1 MAPTAHPTIRVNAP
15 QPNSV
20 LNSGGALTVAGVA
33 TGTPEVEPS
42 PGHPGAEAVT
52 IDTVTVALAGGT
64 PIEAALTRIPPQHP
78 HDAPAARF
86 DANLIVPTVGGN
98 QQVEI
103 VGHADNGTVVR
114 ATVPVTIQTHIP
126 PPPPQL
132 WANSQLAPAGALP
145 GAARLTAI
153 AKPVGCELWWIGTD
167 GTVHGVWT
175 EPGPNSAWANYQ
187 LSGGAAPG
195 GGITAVSKG
204 GDLMEVWWIG
214 RDGSVQAAYHDG
226 TWHLYT
232 LAGPGSA
239 AVGAGIAGIFKG
251 GDVMEVWWIAPDGSV
266 RAAYHE
272 GQWKYYT
279 LAGAGS
285 ASLTGS
291 ITAVAKG
298 GDVMEVWWIGSQGSV
313 QAAYHEGPWKY
324 YTLAGPGA
332 AAVTGGITSVFKGG
346 DSMEVWWVA
355 PNGSVTGAYHDA
367 EWRTYALS
375 GPGSA
380 SPGCRITSAY
390 GGSLVANVMRVWWV
404 DAASRTFQAFFD
416 GQWSISQIG
425 AGAEPSGATVG
436 VLFNPD
442 TPTAVWA
449 RSDGSL
455 VDAFPPE
462 ITLSARVSGG
472 RGLRGTVWLTLR
484 QDGSTRWHGDV
495 TNHEAYGYNFAL
507 SVFAQTGTSAD
518 IGAAHR
524 GSVAGWGEPG
534 SSNDIWDDEHQA
546 NPMLPNGLA
555 AYRFRDLAL
564 KLEHSVDV
572 VDYLKAA
579 IDAIFEVAEGTVLGQ
594 FGAVVL
600 VGVEIGSLLAT
611 GSLVPGAIIA
621 GGIPWLV
628 GPAGI
633 FVRVLATGTHGGGR
647 QLTKEEY
654 TWANDMVFRGSLPP
668 IDSFR
673 ITNYMGA
680 EGRQFTFPTFGGPTL
695 VNVGNAIFTNLHTN
709 EPLVIHELTHV
720 CQIAHSHNIVFTA
733 TAMATQLKNELSKHK
748 LLPSPYNYGAAGFDY
763 THLGLEA
770 QAQVVEDWFLGH
782 KAKELDP
789 PVNPDPRHHTGIRMD
804 AKSDYYRYITDNVRI
819 GLF

>member
-1 MAPTAHPTIRVNAP
+1 MAPTAHPTVRVNAP

-126 PPPPQL
+126 PPRPHV
-132 WANSQLAPAGALP
+132 WASSEPAPAGAWP
-145 GAARLTAI
+145 GAARVTAI

-251 GDVMEVWWIAPDGSV
+251 GDLMEVWWIGPDGSV

-272 GQWKYYT
+272 GEWKYYT
-279 LAGAGS
+279 LAGAGR

-324 YTLAGPGA
+324 YTLAGTGA

-355 PNGSVTGAYHDA
+355 PNGSVAGTYHDA
-367 EWRTYALS
+367 EWRTYTLS
-375 GPGSA
+375 GAGSA

-390 GGSLVANVMRVWWV
+390 GGSLLANVMRVWWV
-404 DAASRTFQAFFD
+404 DAAGTTFQAFFD
-416 GQWSISQIG
+416 GQWSISPIG
-425 AGAEPSGATVG
+425 VGASPSGATVG

-462 ITLSARVSGG
+462 ITLSTRVSGG

-495 TNHEAYGYNFAL
+495 TNHEPYGYNFGL
-507 SVFAQTGTSAD
+507 SVFAPTGPTGTSAD
-518 IGAAHR
+518 IGAAHG

-534 SSNDIWDDEHQA
+534 SSNDIWDEQHQP
-546 NPMLPNGLA
+546 NPALANGLA

-572 VDYLKAA
+572 VDYLEAA
-579 IDAIFEVAEGTVLGQ
+579 IDAIFELAAGTALRELGTI
-594 FGAVVL
+594 VL
-600 VGVEIGSLLAT
+600 VGVEIGSLINT
-611 GSLVPGAIIA
+611 GSLVPGTIIA
-621 GGIPWLV
+621 GGIPWLA
-628 GPAGI
+628 GPGGI
-633 FVRVLATGTHGGGR
+633 FVRALLTATNSNGR
-647 QLTKEEY
+647 HLTAAEY
-654 TWANDMVFRGSLPP
+654 EWANDMVFRGSLPP

-673 ITNYMGA
+673 ITNYLGWDNSP
-680 EGRQFTFPTFGGPTL
+680 FTFPTFGGQTL
-695 VNVGNAIFTNLHTN
+695 VNLGSATFTNLHNDEGT
-709 EPLVIHELTHV
+709 VIHELIHV
-720 CQIAHSHNIVFTA
+720 CQIAHSRNVQFTA
-733 TAMATQLKNELSKHK
+733 NGIATQLTNRKHA
-748 LLPSPYNYGAAGFDY
+748 YDYGAAGFNY
-763 THLGLEA
+763 TDLNLEA
-770 QAQVVEDWFLGH
+770 QAEVVEDWFLGH
-782 KAKELDP
+782 TAKALDP
-789 PVNPDPRHHTGIRMD
+789 PNPDPRNHTGNPRD
-804 AKSDYYRYITDNVRI
+804 AHSPYYRYITDNVRV
-819 GLF
+819 GHF